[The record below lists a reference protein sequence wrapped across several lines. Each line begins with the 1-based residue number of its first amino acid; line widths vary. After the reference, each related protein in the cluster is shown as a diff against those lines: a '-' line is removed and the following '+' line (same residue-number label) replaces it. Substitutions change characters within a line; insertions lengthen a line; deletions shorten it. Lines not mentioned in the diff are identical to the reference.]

1 MVEVW
6 LQQAVAA
13 AREAG
18 AVIRENLGRPRDVR
32 YKGPSDPVT
41 EIDLRCQELVRSR
54 LLGANPTHG
63 FLGEEE
69 GGDVPGDALWIVDP
83 LDGTKN
89 FSHGYPVCC
98 VSIGLEVTG
107 KVELGVVYDPNRDEL
122 FTSIRGQ
129 GALLNGRPIQVS
141 EVADLADALI
151 ITGFARASEAQ
162 FDLLADLER
171 RSHGIRRD
179 GSAALNLCYV
189 AAGRLDAFW
198 ECGLNP
204 WDMAAGGLI
213 LEEAGGMLTDLG
225 GKPFNLRDRQVLATN
240 VRLHRQMVEVI
251 GPRLSGLRG

>member
-6 LQQAVAA
+6 LQQAVEA

-18 AVIRENLGRPRDVR
+18 AVIREHLGRPRQVR

-41 EIDLRCQELVRSR
+41 EIDLRCQELVRAR
-54 LLGANPTHG
+54 LVGANPSHG
-63 FLGEEE
+63 FLGEEGIDE
-69 GGDVPGDALWIVDP
+69 AGEFVWIVDP

-89 FSHGYPVCC
+89 FAHGYPVCC
-98 VSIGLEVTG
+98 VSIGLERAG
-107 KVELGVVYDPNRDEL
+107 RILLGVVYDPNRDEL
-122 FTSIRGQ
+122 FTAIAGQ
-129 GALLNGRPIQVS
+129 GAQVNGRPIQVS
-141 EVADLADALI
+141 EVAELAEALI
-151 ITGFARASEAQ
+151 ITGFARASDAQ
-162 FDLLADLER
+162 FELLADLER

-198 ECGLNP
+198 ESGLAP

-213 LEEAGGMLTDLG
+213 LQEAGGMLTDLG

-240 VRLHRQMVEVI
+240 VRLHRQMVEAI
-251 GPRLSGLRG
+251 APRLSGLRG

>member
-6 LQQAVAA
+6 LQQAVEA

-18 AVIRENLGRPRDVR
+18 AVIRENLGRPREIR

-54 LLGANPTHG
+54 LIGANPSHG
-63 FLGEEE
+63 FLGEEGIDE
-69 GGDVPGDALWIVDP
+69 AGEAVWIVDP

-98 VSIGLEVTG
+98 VSIGLEIGGRIV
-107 KVELGVVYDPNRDEL
+107 LGVVYDPNRDEL
-122 FTSIRGQ
+122 FTALAGQ
-129 GALLNGRPIQVS
+129 GAQVNGRSIQVS
-141 EVADLADALI
+141 EVAELSEALI
-151 ITGFARASEAQ
+151 ITGFARASDAQ
-162 FDLLADLER
+162 FDLLAELER

-198 ECGLNP
+198 ESGLAP
-204 WDMAAGGLI
+204 WDMAAGGLV
-213 LEEAGGMLTDLG
+213 LQEAGGMLTDLG

-251 GPRLSGLRG
+251 APRLSGLRG